1 MRLMLWRPTVADA
14 PKPVEKYKGKELG
27 EIKKELGIN

>member
-1 MRLMLWRPTVADA
+1 VADA

-27 EIKKELGIN
+27 DIKKELGIN